1 MDAIKLKR
9 ELRAKL
15 EIQNAI
21 PDSGFER
28 NPAFTSNVVKMSLTT
43 TTTTTSRREW
53 LFGGMADPEKK
64 IKFERLLHVG
74 PRTSIEIIEIA
85 ITIRHI

>member
-43 TTTTTSRREW
+43 TTTSRREW

-64 IKFERLLHVG
+64 IKFARLLHVG